1 MLTTK
6 NMTFHAYA
14 STRAGTLLPC
24 QHTFATYF
32 QKFLLKS
39 PGLSVVFDPRNVL
52 RDKQGRLTSEKLGFL
67 FRSMKND

>member
-1 MLTTK
+1 MQTTK

-14 STRAGTLLPC
+14 CMRAASHLPC

-32 QKFLLKS
+32 RKILLKS
-39 PGLSVVFDPRNVL
+39 PALSVVFDPRNVL